1 MFAGCLITE
10 AVQWVIMLIPHLSF
24 DLIGF
29 GISFVDG
36 AMEDVDCMSV
46 LTQIALKNRAFL
58 AHASEV
64 LISDIEELLVLC

>member
-1 MFAGCLITE
+1 
-10 AVQWVIMLIPHLSF
+10 MLFPHPSF

-36 AMEDVDCMSV
+36 ATEDVDCMSV
-46 LTQIALKNRAFL
+46 LTLIVVKNHAFL